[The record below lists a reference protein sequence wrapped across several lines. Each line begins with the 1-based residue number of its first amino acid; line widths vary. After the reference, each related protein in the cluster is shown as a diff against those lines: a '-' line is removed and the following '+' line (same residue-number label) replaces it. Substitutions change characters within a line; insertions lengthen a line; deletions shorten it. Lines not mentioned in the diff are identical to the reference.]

1 MQTEKEIKRL
11 TEAHRISDFLIRYDK
26 INKIKFQI
34 IMNIKYNKALW
45 FVTILAIVMLI
56 PFLGLTEFNTKGEPR
71 EAVVAYTMLEHGNW
85 ILPINNGG
93 DIPYKPPFFHWCI
106 AFFSLFAGHVSEF
119 TSRLPSAV
127 SLILM
132 TIGGFIFFAKR
143 KDTQTSLIAAILTL
157 TAFEVHRAGINCRV
171 DMVNTAFMVGAMYL
185 LYRWWEK
192 GKHQLPWLAILC
204 MSGATLTKGPVG
216 IILPCF
222 VMGVFMLTQRENF
235 WGIVWRMAATAVL
248 SLIIPF
254 CWYYAAYLQ
263 GGNEFLELVKEEN
276 IDRFM
281 GKMAYESHENPAW
294 YNLLTLITG
303 WLPYTL
309 LLLFSLFILPWKK
322 FSKSKFVEN
331 AKKATPLQ
339 VFTWLAFLL
348 VLFFYCIPKSKRSVY
363 LLPCYP
369 FMAYLIAEY
378 IVWMM
383 KEKMGAFKVYAGVIA
398 SLAILLIV
406 ARIAVSCGLI
416 PDTIFHGRHAAE
428 NAAMLHALEKGPQSI
443 AEGIGYLFFILC
455 IYGIYATFQSLR
467 RNHTGSIVGHT
478 LVTIISLFLILDSTL
493 QPTVLNTKADK
504 RWAPVIEK
512 KFDTSKLYSY
522 MSIDMLHFFSL
533 NFYLGDKIQQFD
545 KTLPQDG
552 VVMVPEDNLQDFM
565 EKFGKGYTFQKVW
578 EIPRAVES
586 RCPVGFYRFV
596 KTSANLACN

>member
-1 MQTEKEIKRL
+1 
-11 TEAHRISDFLIRYDK
+11 
-26 INKIKFQI
+26 
-34 IMNIKYNKALW
+34 MNIKYNKALW
-45 FVTILAIVMLI
+45 LIIILAIVMMT
-56 PFLGLTEFNTKGEPR
+56 PFLGLTDFNTKGEPR

-106 AFFSLFAGHVSEF
+106 AFFSLIAGHVNEY

-127 SLILM
+127 SLVLM
-132 TIGGFIFFAKR
+132 TIGGFVFYAKR

-157 TAFEVHRAGINCRV
+157 TAFEVHRAGMNCRV
-171 DMVNTAFMVGAMYL
+171 DMVNSALMVGAMYL

-235 WGIVWRMAATAVL
+235 WGIVWRMALTALL

-263 GGNEFLELVKEEN
+263 GGDEFLRLVKEEN

-294 YNLLTLITG
+294 YNLLTLVMG
-303 WLPYTL
+303 WAPYTL

-322 FSKSKFVEN
+322 FSKNRFLEN

-383 KEKMGAFKVYAGVIA
+383 KEKMGAIKVYAGVIA
-398 SLAILLIV
+398 SLAVILV
-406 ARIAVSCGLI
+406 IATLVIRAGGI
-416 PDTIFHGRHAAE
+416 PDTIFHGKHAAD
-428 NAAMLHALEKGPQSI
+428 NIAMLHAIGDSTH
-443 AEGIGYLFFILC
+443 GILFYVCYMFLIIGAYHIFKALKKKETSQMMR
-455 IYGIYATFQSLR
+455 Y
-467 RNHTGSIVGHT
+467 T
-478 LVTIISLFLILDSTL
+478 LVMIIAIFITLDSTL
-493 QPTVLNTKADK
+493 QPAVLNTKADK
-504 RWAPVIEK
+504 HLTPVIEK

-522 MSIDMLHFFSL
+522 MSVEMMHFFSL

-545 KTLPQDG
+545 KVLPQDG
-552 VVMVPEDNLQDFM
+552 VLMIPESDVPDFK
-565 EKFGKGYTFQKVW
+565 EKFGKDYTFQKVW
-578 EIPRAVES
+578 EVKKLVEWHH
-586 RCPVGFYRFV
+586 PVGFYRFV
-596 KTSANLACN
+596 KTSANIAQNK

>member
-1 MQTEKEIKRL
+1 
-11 TEAHRISDFLIRYDK
+11 
-26 INKIKFQI
+26 
-34 IMNIKYNKALW
+34 MNIKYNKALW
-45 FVTILAIVMLI
+45 LITILAIVMLI
-56 PFLGLTEFNTKGEPR
+56 PFLGLSDFNTKGEPR

-106 AFFSLFAGHVSEF
+106 AFFSLFIGHVNEF

-127 SLILM
+127 SLVLM
-132 TIGGFIFFAKR
+132 TIGGFVFFAKR

-235 WGIVWRMAATAVL
+235 WGIVWRMALTALL

-263 GGNEFLELVKEEN
+263 GGDEFLRLVKEEN

-294 YNLLTLITG
+294 YNLLTLVMG
-303 WLPYTL
+303 WAPYTL

-322 FSKSKFVEN
+322 FSKTRFLEN

-383 KEKMGAFKVYAGVIA
+383 KEKMGALKVYAGVIA
-398 SLAILLIV
+398 SLAVILV
-406 ARIAVSCGLI
+406 IATLVIRTGCI
-416 PDTIFHGRHAAE
+416 PDTIFHGKHAAD
-428 NAAMLHALEKGPQSI
+428 NIAMLHA
-443 AEGIGYLFFILC
+443 IGESHSFLFNVCQMFLLIGAYHIFKALKKKETSQILK
-455 IYGIYATFQSLR
+455 Y
-467 RNHTGSIVGHT
+467 T
-478 LVTIISLFLILDSTL
+478 LVMIIAIFITLDSTL
-493 QPTVLNTKADK
+493 QPAVLNTKADK
-504 RWAPVIEK
+504 HLAPVIEK

-522 MSIDMLHFFSL
+522 MSVDMLHFFSL

-545 KTLPQDG
+545 KVLPQDG
-552 VVMVPEDNLQDFM
+552 VLMIPEEDMPDFK
-565 EKFGKGYTFQKVW
+565 EKFGKDYTFQKVW
-578 EIPRAVES
+578 EVRRLVEWHH
-586 RCPVGFYRFV
+586 PVGFYQFV
-596 KTSANLACN
+596 KTSANIAQKK

>member
-1 MQTEKEIKRL
+1 
-11 TEAHRISDFLIRYDK
+11 
-26 INKIKFQI
+26 
-34 IMNIKYNKALW
+34 MNIKYNKALW
-45 FVTILAIVMLI
+45 LVIILAIVMMI
-56 PFLGLTEFNTKGEPR
+56 PFLGLSDFNTKGEPR

-106 AFFSLFAGHVSEF
+106 AFFSLIAGHVKEY

-127 SLILM
+127 SLVLM
-132 TIGGFIFFAKR
+132 TIGGFVFYAKR

-157 TAFEVHRAGINCRV
+157 TAFEVHRAGMNCRV
-171 DMVNTAFMVGAMYL
+171 DMVNSALMVGAMYL

-222 VMGVFMLTQRENF
+222 VMG
-235 WGIVWRMAATAVL
+235 WA
-248 SLIIPF
+248 
-254 CWYYAAYLQ
+254 
-263 GGNEFLELVKEEN
+263 
-276 IDRFM
+276 
-281 GKMAYESHENPAW
+281 
-294 YNLLTLITG
+294 
-303 WLPYTL
+303 PYTL

-322 FSKSKFVEN
+322 FSKTRFLEN

-383 KEKMGAFKVYAGVIA
+383 KEKMGAIKVYTGVIA
-398 SLAILLIV
+398 SLAIILV
-406 ARIAVSCGLI
+406 IATLVIRAGGI
-416 PDTIFHGRHAAE
+416 PNTIFHGKHAAD
-428 NAAMLHALEKGPQSI
+428 NIAMLHAIGESTH
-443 AEGIGYLFFILC
+443 GILFYVCYMFLIIGAYQIFKALKKKETSQMMK
-455 IYGIYATFQSLR
+455 Y
-467 RNHTGSIVGHT
+467 T
-478 LVTIISLFLILDSTL
+478 LVMIIAIFITLDSTL
-493 QPTVLNTKADK
+493 QPAVLNTKADK
-504 RWAPVIEK
+504 HLAPVIEK

-522 MSIDMLHFFSL
+522 MSVDMLHFFSL

-545 KTLPQDG
+545 KVLPQDG
-552 VVMVPEDNLQDFM
+552 VLMIPEEDMPDFL
-565 EKFGKGYTFQKVW
+565 KKYGKDYTFQKVW
-578 EIPRAVES
+578 EVKKTVEWHS
-586 RCPVGFYRFV
+586 KVGFYKFV
-596 KTSANLACN
+596 KTSANIAQNR

>member
-1 MQTEKEIKRL
+1 
-11 TEAHRISDFLIRYDK
+11 
-26 INKIKFQI
+26 
-34 IMNIKYNKALW
+34 MNIKYNKALW
-45 FVTILAIVMLI
+45 LITILAIVMLI
-56 PFLGLTEFNTKGEPR
+56 PFLGLSDFNTKGEPR

-106 AFFSLFAGHVSEF
+106 AFFSLFIGHVNEF

-127 SLILM
+127 SLVLM
-132 TIGGFIFFAKR
+132 TIGGFVFYAKR
-143 KDTQTSLIAAILTL
+143 KDTQISLIAAILTL

-235 WGIVWRMAATAVL
+235 WGIVWRMALTALL

-263 GGNEFLELVKEEN
+263 GGDEFLRLVKEEN

-294 YNLLTLITG
+294 YNLLTLVTG
-303 WLPYTL
+303 WAPYTL

-322 FSKSKFVEN
+322 FSKTQFLEN

-348 VLFFYCIPKSKRSVY
+348 ILFFYCIPKSKRSVY

-383 KEKMGAFKVYAGVIA
+383 KEKMGALKVYAGVIA
-398 SLAILLIV
+398 SLAVILV
-406 ARIAVSCGLI
+406 IATLVIRAGCI
-416 PDTIFHGRHAAE
+416 PDTIFHGKHAAD
-428 NAAMLHALEKGPQSI
+428 NIAMLHAIGESTH
-443 AEGIGYLFFILC
+443 GILFYVCNVFLIIGAYHIFKALKKKE
-455 IYGIYATFQSLR
+455 
-467 RNHTGSIVGHT
+467 TGHIVKCT
-478 LVTIISLFLILDSTL
+478 LVMIIALFITLDSTL
-493 QPTVLNTKADK
+493 QPAVLNTKADK
-504 RWAPVIEK
+504 HLAPVIEK

-522 MSIDMLHFFSL
+522 MSIEMMHFFSL

-545 KTLPQDG
+545 KVLPQDG
-552 VVMVPEDNLQDFM
+552 VLMIPEGDMPDFK
-565 EKFGKGYTFQKVW
+565 EKFGKDYTLQKVW
-578 EIPRAVES
+578 EVKRLVEC
-586 RCPVGFYRFV
+586 RHPVGFYRFV
-596 KTSANLACN
+596 KTSANIAQNR

>member
-1 MQTEKEIKRL
+1 
-11 TEAHRISDFLIRYDK
+11 
-26 INKIKFQI
+26 
-34 IMNIKYNKALW
+34 MNIKYNKALW
-45 FVTILAIVMLI
+45 LITILAIVMLI
-56 PFLGLTEFNTKGEPR
+56 PFLGLTDFNTKGEPR

-106 AFFSLFAGHVSEF
+106 AFFSLFIGHVNEF

-127 SLILM
+127 SLVLM
-132 TIGGFIFFAKR
+132 TIGGFVFYAKR
-143 KDTQTSLIAAILTL
+143 KGTQTSLIAAILTL

-235 WGIVWRMAATAVL
+235 WGIVWRMALTALL

-263 GGNEFLELVKEEN
+263 GGDEFLRLVKEEN

-322 FSKSKFVEN
+322 FSKTRFLEN
-331 AKKATPLQ
+331 VKKATPLQ

-383 KEKMGAFKVYAGVIA
+383 KEKMGALKVYAGVIA
-398 SLAILLIV
+398 SLAVILV
-406 ARIAVSCGLI
+406 IATLVIRTGCI
-416 PDTIFHGRHAAE
+416 PDTIFHGKHAAD
-428 NAAMLHALEKGPQSI
+428 NIAMLHA
-443 AEGIGYLFFILC
+443 IGESHSFLFNVCQMFLLIGAYHIFKALKKKE
-455 IYGIYATFQSLR
+455 
-467 RNHTGSIVGHT
+467 TGHIVKCT
-478 LVTIISLFLILDSTL
+478 LVMVIAMFITLDSTL
-493 QPTVLNTKADK
+493 QPAVLNTKADK
-504 RWAPVIEK
+504 HLAPVIEK
-512 KFDTSKLYSY
+512 KFDTNKLYSY
-522 MSIDMLHFFSL
+522 MSVDMLHFFSL

-545 KTLPQDG
+545 KVLPQDG
-552 VVMVPEDNLQDFM
+552 VLMIPEEDMPNFK
-565 EKFGKGYTFQKVW
+565 EKFGKDYTFQKVW
-578 EIPRAVES
+578 EVKRLVEC
-586 RCPVGFYRFV
+586 RHPVGFYRFV
-596 KTSANLACN
+596 KTSANIALNK

>member
-1 MQTEKEIKRL
+1 
-11 TEAHRISDFLIRYDK
+11 
-26 INKIKFQI
+26 
-34 IMNIKYNKALW
+34 MNIKYNKALW
-45 FVTILAIVMLI
+45 LIIILAIVMMI
-56 PFLGLTEFNTKGEPR
+56 PFLGLSDFNTKGEPR
-71 EAVVAYTMLEHGNW
+71 EAVVAYTMLEHANW

-106 AFFSLFAGHVSEF
+106 AFFSLIAGHVNEY

-127 SLILM
+127 SLVLM
-132 TIGGFIFFAKR
+132 TIGGFVFYAKR
-143 KDTQTSLIAAILTL
+143 KNTQTSLIAAILTL
-157 TAFEVHRAGINCRV
+157 TAFEVHRAGMNCRV
-171 DMVNTAFMVGAMYL
+171 DMVNSALMVGAMYL

-235 WGIVWRMAATAVL
+235 WGIVWRMALTALL

-263 GGNEFLELVKEEN
+263 GGDEFLRLVKEEN

-294 YNLLTLITG
+294 YNLLTLVMG
-303 WLPYTL
+303 WAPYTL

-322 FSKSKFVEN
+322 FSKIRFLEN

-383 KEKMGAFKVYAGVIA
+383 KEKMGAIKVYAGVIA
-398 SLAILLIV
+398 SLAIILV
-406 ARIAVSCGLI
+406 IATLVIRAGGI
-416 PDTIFHGRHAAE
+416 PDTIFHGKHAAD
-428 NAAMLHALEKGPQSI
+428 NIAMLHAIGDSTH
-443 AEGIGYLFFILC
+443 GILFYVCNVFLIIGAYQIFKALKKKETSQMMR
-455 IYGIYATFQSLR
+455 Y
-467 RNHTGSIVGHT
+467 T
-478 LVTIISLFLILDSTL
+478 LVMIIAIFITLDSTL
-493 QPTVLNTKADK
+493 QPAVLNTKADK
-504 RWAPVIEK
+504 HLAPVIEK
-512 KFDTSKLYSY
+512 KFDTGKLYSY
-522 MSIDMLHFFSL
+522 MSIEMMHFFSL

-545 KTLPQDG
+545 KVLPQDG
-552 VVMVPEDNLQDFM
+552 VLMIPEGDMPDFK
-565 EKFGKGYTFQKVW
+565 EKFCKDYTLQKVW
-578 EIPRAVES
+578 EVKRLVEC
-586 RCPVGFYRFV
+586 RHPVGFYRFV
-596 KTSANLACN
+596 KTSANIAQNR

>member
-1 MQTEKEIKRL
+1 
-11 TEAHRISDFLIRYDK
+11 
-26 INKIKFQI
+26 
-34 IMNIKYNKALW
+34 MNIKYNKALW
-45 FVTILAIVMLI
+45 IVTILAIVMLV
-56 PFLGLTEFNTKGEPR
+56 PFLGLTDFNTKGEPR

-127 SLILM
+127 SLIMM

-143 KDTQTSLIAAILTL
+143 KDTQTSLITTILTL

-235 WGIVWRMAATAVL
+235 WVIVWRMAATAVL

-406 ARIAVSCGLI
+406 ARIAVSCGWV

-493 QPTVLNTKADK
+493 QPPVLNTKVDK

>member
-1 MQTEKEIKRL
+1 
-11 TEAHRISDFLIRYDK
+11 
-26 INKIKFQI
+26 
-34 IMNIKYNKALW
+34 MNIKYNKALW
-45 FVTILAIVMLI
+45 LITILAIVMLI
-56 PFLGLTEFNTKGEPR
+56 PFLGLSDFNTKGEPR

-106 AFFSLFAGHVSEF
+106 AFFSLFIGYVNEF
-119 TSRLPSAV
+119 SSRLPSAV
-127 SLILM
+127 SLVLM
-132 TIGGFIFFAKR
+132 TIGGFVFYAKR
-143 KDTQTSLIAAILTL
+143 KDTQISLIAAILTL

-235 WGIVWRMAATAVL
+235 WGIVWRMALTALL

-263 GGNEFLELVKEEN
+263 GGDEFLRLVKEEN

-294 YNLLTLITG
+294 YNLLTLVMG
-303 WLPYTL
+303 WAPYTL

-322 FSKSKFVEN
+322 FSKTRFLEN

-383 KEKMGAFKVYAGVIA
+383 KEKMGAIKVYASVIA
-398 SLAILLIV
+398 SLAIILV
-406 ARIAVSCGLI
+406 IATLVIRAGGI
-416 PDTIFHGRHAAE
+416 PDTIFHGKHAAD
-428 NAAMLHALEKGPQSI
+428 NITMLHAIGESTH
-443 AEGIGYLFFILC
+443 GILFYVCYMFLIIGAYHIFKALKKKETSQMMR
-455 IYGIYATFQSLR
+455 Y
-467 RNHTGSIVGHT
+467 T
-478 LVTIISLFLILDSTL
+478 LVMIIAIFITLDSTL
-493 QPTVLNTKADK
+493 QPAVLNTKADK
-504 RWAPVIEK
+504 HLAPVIEK
-512 KFDTSKLYSY
+512 KFDTGKLYSY
-522 MSIDMLHFFSL
+522 MSIEMMHFFSL

-545 KTLPQDG
+545 KVLPQDG
-552 VVMVPEDNLQDFM
+552 VLMIPEGDMPDFK
-565 EKFGKGYTFQKVW
+565 EKFGRDYTLQKVW
-578 EIPRAVES
+578 EVKRLVEC
-586 RCPVGFYRFV
+586 RHPVGFYRFV
-596 KTSANLACN
+596 KTSANIAQNR